1 MEFIDRYNE
10 LCKKLGCKKYYIVE
24 LNDGDMDCNYQLHA
38 YTSVRECFED
48 YKWQSGY
55 DPFWDYDEEEDLAK
69 LTFKKWYLEY
79 VNTKKGDVEYRYP
92 TFTKERAFKII
103 QALISENIV
112 VEIRPTAM
120 YEYDLRVNDLRVNDY
135 YVTCKTL
142 EEALIELL
150 LLLDKEEYKSLFEK
164 VKQIIDNMSV
174 EEEQMLL
181 DRKRRENMN
190 ISNWG

>member
-1 MEFIDRYNE
+1 MELIDRYNK
-10 LCKKLGCKKYYIVE
+10 LCEKLGCKKYYIVE
-24 LNDGDMDCNYQLHA
+24 LNDGDMDSNYQLHA
-38 YTSVRECFED
+38 YTSVRECYED

-55 DPFWDYDEEEDLAK
+55 EPCWDEEEQEDDETE
-69 LTFKKWYLEY
+69 LTFKKWYLEH
-79 VNTKKGDVEYRYP
+79 VNTKEGDVEYRYP

-103 QALISENIV
+103 QAFISEKTV
-112 VEIRPTAM
+112 VEIRPTIM
-120 YEYDLRVNDLRVNDY
+120 YEYELRVNDY
-135 YVTCKTL
+135 YVNCKTL

-190 ISNWG
+190 ISNGGKDE